1 MKQNQAPFK
10 VYETGPIAVNTIL
23 LPLGGTLYIIDP
35 GGSSAMLAAEA
46 EKYGC
51 AKRVILLTHAHCDHI
66 AGVGELAGKLGI
78 REVYLHPDDCELYAD
93 PSNSLGPVLRHPDD
107 LPDTVWPL
115 NDPLIEIRH
124 CPGHSPGGV
133 AYYVPS
139 LKTVFAGDTIF
150 EESIGRTDLWGG
162 SARQLEKT
170 IREQIYTLSDDTV
183 IVPGHGPFTEVGHEK
198 RFNAFVRPE
207 S

>member
-1 MKQNQAPFK
+1 MEQMTPPFK
-10 VYETGPIAVNTIL
+10 VFETGPIAVNTIL
-23 LPLGGTLYIIDP
+23 LPLNGILYIIDP
-35 GGSSAMLAAEA
+35 GGSADLLAREAMPFDCI
-46 EKYGC
+46 KS
-51 AKRVILLTHAHCDHI
+51 VILLTHGHCDHI
-66 AGVGELAGKLGI
+66 AGICDVMEKLGAG
-78 REVYLHPDDCELYAD
+78 EVYLHPADRELYAD
-93 PSNSLGPVLRHPDD
+93 PSNSLGPVLHHPDN

-115 NDPLIEIRH
+115 GEPLIEVRA

-133 AYYVPS
+133 SYYVPS

-170 IREQIYTLSDDTV
+170 IREQIYTLPDETV
-183 IVPGHGPFTEVGHEK
+183 IVPGHGPFTDVAHEK
-198 RFNAFVRPE
+198 RYNAFVRPC